1 MWSLHVSHR
10 STPPNTSLYHT
21 LSKPVPA
28 TSLSHYLTLSFY
40 PSLTTTTSESFHIQ
54 PQPVFLYPHCHNFNI
69 PRQTLLQVNSCK
81 HIQCTR
87 WLVTGRF
94 TTRGKSKL
102 PKWQGR
108 RKTFR
113 GGAATGKKHTFG
125 RNEAEKFISASRGY
139 PLKTLPRIYVQG
151 KYGGVDRAYSQK
163 RRPGGSKIALV
174 HTCTRMRRIRLVG
187 SGGHALPGNFFLKI
201 CCSEMASE
209 TFFGPKTS
217 PWSLP
222 FSLGMVTEF
231 ALRPYT
237 WRLVSIG
244 IGGFMY
250 IRGTGRR
257 SGARKPVNILLLW
270 ILFRARKCGHRAH
283 ICLF

>member
-21 LSKPVPA
+21 LSKPVPP
-28 TSLSHYLTLSFY
+28 TSLSHYLTLSY
-40 PSLTTTTSESFHIQ
+40 PSFTTTASESFHIQ
-54 PQPVFLYPHCHNFNI
+54 PQPVFLYPPCHNFNI
-69 PRQTLLQVNSCK
+69 PPQTLLQVNSCK
-81 HIQCTR
+81 HIQCAR

-94 TTRGKSKL
+94 TKRGKIKL

-113 GGAATGKKHTFG
+113 GGAATGKKHAFG

-139 PLKTLPRIYVQG
+139 PLKTLLRIYLQG
-151 KYGGVDRAYSQK
+151 KYGGVDRAYSQE

-187 SGGHALPGNFFLKI
+187 LGGGMLSQEIFFENLLLWDGFW
-201 CCSEMASE
+201 A
-209 TFFGPKTS
+209 FFGPKTS

-231 ALRPYT
+231 ASRPYT

-250 IRGTGRR
+250 TRGTGRR